1 MLKSVLNWK
10 NIDFY
15 ENDNILQALLIHRKD
30 ALAIEHMFSHKQYMD
45 GNLFA
50 YCLNEMNTEF
60 LEQAIKKE
68 GFGNKMIKSNEE
80 CIKKLFTTL

>member
-30 ALAIEHMFSHKQYMD
+30 ALAIEHMFSHK
-45 GNLFA
+45 
-50 YCLNEMNTEF
+50 
-60 LEQAIKKE
+60 
-68 GFGNKMIKSNEE
+68 
-80 CIKKLFTTL
+80 